1 MERIAGMAD
10 GSTERMGDDAE
21 TAPLADGDAMD
32 TVNAPTDQPQTARQS
47 AHSAEIADDEGPAEL
62 QQIRSLR
69 ARIAELERTVADERE
84 HANDYMRRWQ
94 NVQADFSNY
103 KRRATQ
109 EQAQRDALLAAQALA
124 PAIVALDSL
133 ERAFLA
139 LVELQLRRALELQ
152 GIRQLSVTPGQAFDP
167 LRHEAV
173 GEVESAEHPEG
184 HVVVVVQPG
193 YEAQGRLIRPA
204 LVQVARAAAPTA
216 A

>member
-1 MERIAGMAD
+1 M
-10 GSTERMGDDAE
+10 
-21 TAPLADGDAMD
+21 
-32 TVNAPTDQPQTARQS
+32 
-47 AHSAEIADDEGPAEL
+47 
-62 QQIRSLR
+62 
-69 ARIAELERTVADERE
+69 
-84 HANDYMRRWQ
+84 
-94 NVQADFSNY
+94 
-103 KRRATQ
+103 
-109 EQAQRDALLAAQALA
+109 
-124 PAIVALDSL
+124 ALDSL
-133 ERAFLA
+133 ERAFLALPPSLQSFSWIEGIA

-216 A
+216 APAQTTQPTSETSETNETPTANSSAEPTTNPASASDEADGAERSRASGDAQAT